1 MVFIPVLVVAL
12 ILWVFLKWLNGYEK
26 PKNPKK
32 TKRQTDLKNALE
44 DFKSQL
50 DIRK

>member
-1 MVFIPVLVVAL
+1 MIFIPVLVVVL
-12 ILWVFLKWLNGYEK
+12 ILWAFLKWLNDYGK

-32 TKRQTDLKNALE
+32 TKRQADLKNALE
-44 DFKSQL
+44 DFKNQL

>member
-1 MVFIPVLVVAL
+1 MIFIPVLVVVL
-12 ILWVFLKWLNGYEK
+12 ILWVFLKWLNDYGK

-32 TKRQTDLKNALE
+32 TKRQADSKNALE
-44 DFKSQL
+44 DFKNQL

>member
-12 ILWVFLKWLNGYEK
+12 ILWVFLKWLNDYEK
-26 PKNPKK
+26 PKN
-32 TKRQTDLKNALE
+32 TKRQADLKNALE